1 MEGLPMNDTRNTD
14 TSTHKK
20 LQMPTATEAEV
31 TDKTDSN
38 GIDRR
43 NFLNCMAWVGTG
55 LIWTMAGGVPKS
67 KLFAATAS
75 SAAAKPMH
83 GGVDFSFVQ
92 ISDSHIGFNKAAN
105 QDIAQT
111 LQLAIN
117 KINAMPVAGDFM
129 LHTGDITQSAKP
141 SEFDTAHQ
149 IIKSVKVNQTF
160 FVPGEHD
167 TATDE
172 SRTDSDSARTPLAA
186 DRTAS
191 RTKGYTSSVSTTFYR
206 SMQWDASAPSSLD
219 GSRTISPRSP
229 PQLPSSSSP
238 TFPCGW
244 ATLTGAG
251 ARKMVPKLSSISN
264 ASAP

>member
-160 FVPGEHD
+160 FAP
-167 TATDE
+167 A
-172 SRTDSDSARTPLAA
+172 
-186 DRTAS
+186 
-191 RTKGYTSSVSTTFYR
+191 STTPPPTSLVPTAIRQEHPWQRIVQLHAQRGTLHR
-206 SMQWDASAPSSLD
+206 SQQRSTDRCN
-219 GSRTISPRSP
+219 GTPRHR
-229 PQLPSSSSP
+229 
-238 TFPCGW
+238 
-244 ATLTGAG
+244 AA
-251 ARKMVPKLSSISN
+251 
-264 ASAP
+264 